1 MPPRRRHVRLFLP
14 IIGMLELTYG
24 YNYDAFPSVEQ
35 QGFGTLVEPSWRFQ
49 FSLGQGF
56 GQ

>member
-1 MPPRRRHVRLFLP
+1 MGVRLFLP
-14 IIGMLELTYG
+14 ILGMVELAYG
-24 YNYDAFPSVEQ
+24 YNLDEYVPLD
-35 QGFGTLVEPSWRFQ
+35 GGIDGGKSWNFQ